1 MNNTL
6 IHNINDIIVSIY
18 FEYLIKDIKRMKKNG
33 FAECIDSILTTEM
46 PNICN
51 NDDELNTL
59 SEFVNDLMKKNK
71 HVSKKD
77 IIIALLVAYYNLTVL
92 EYDDYISYSKLVN
105 HCDIIEN
112 VIQIYMGIVGVTYKI
127 SNKEI
132 DCCYKP
138 VYKITYYDSNSK
150 LYTKIRR
157 YMLFGNYPV

>member
-6 IHNINDIIVSIY
+6 IQNINNIIVSIY

-33 FAECIDSILTTEM
+33 FTEYIDSILITEM

-51 NDDELNTL
+51 NDDELNKL
-59 SEFVNDLMKKNK
+59 SEFVNELIKKNK
-71 HVSKKD
+71 YVSKKD

-92 EYDDYISYSKLVN
+92 EYDDYISYRKLIN
-105 HCDIIEN
+105 NCDIIEN
-112 VIQIYMGIVGVTYKI
+112 VLQIYMGIVGVTYRI

-132 DCCYKP
+132 NCCYKP
-138 VYKITYYDSNSK
+138 VNKITYYDSNSK

-157 YMLFGNYPV
+157 YILFGN

>member
-6 IHNINDIIVSIY
+6 IQNINNIIVSIY

-33 FAECIDSILTTEM
+33 FTEYIDSILTTEM

-51 NDDELNTL
+51 NGDELNKL
-59 SEFVNDLMKKNK
+59 SEFVNELIKKNK
-71 HVSKKD
+71 YVSKKD

-92 EYDDYISYSKLVN
+92 EYDDYIGYSKLIN
-105 HCDIIEN
+105 NCDIIEN
-112 VIQIYMGIVGVTYKI
+112 VLQIYMGIVGVTYRI

-132 DCCYKP
+132 NCCYKP
-138 VYKITYYDSNSK
+138 VNKITYYDSNSK

-157 YMLFGNYPV
+157 YILFGN